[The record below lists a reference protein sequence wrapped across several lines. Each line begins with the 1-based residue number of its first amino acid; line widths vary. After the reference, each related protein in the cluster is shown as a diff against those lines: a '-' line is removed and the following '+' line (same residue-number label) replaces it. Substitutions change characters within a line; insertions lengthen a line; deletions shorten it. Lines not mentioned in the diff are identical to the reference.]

1 MKTPTLKMRWRAED
15 KELAAKAETEAEAGE
30 TSDIAME
37 WTGPAA
43 WTTKAMTWALIGC
56 LIAGPVALV
65 LAYSAISRPVAAPV
79 AASSSDSGK
88 LADQRAAVGDF
99 AEAYVLTWLTTPTG
113 SENRLEPFL
122 ADYAG
127 VTLPETP
134 WTASD
139 PSLAGITQGSDGT
152 WSATVAVDVDEN
164 SKGPSVRRYYLVP
177 VTYSDGALIA
187 QALPAPVPAPASAKA
202 PNLGYTDHV
211 GITDPI
217 SVSVGEFLKALLV
230 VNGGDVT
237 RYTTPG
243 APIRSVSPAPYVAV
257 EIEDVLVDRDISS
270 INQADPATGTRVHLL
285 VTATATGTDK
295 RQITVQYA
303 LTLTARAGRWEI
315 TAIDPAPLAQ
325 APDPTANSSGAG
337 SQTGT
342 GDTTSTDP
350 TAGSSAP
357 ATNPNTGSN

>member
-1 MKTPTLKMRWRAED
+1 MKTPTLKLRWRAED

-30 TSDIAME
+30 STDIAME

-43 WTTKAMTWALIGC
+43 WMTKAMTYALIAC

-65 LAYSAISRPVAAPV
+65 LAYSALSRPAVAP
-79 AASSSDSGK
+79 AASVSTDAGK
-88 LADQRAAVGDF
+88 AADERAAVGDF
-99 AEAYVLTWLTTPTG
+99 AEAYVLTWLTTPNG
-113 SENRLEPFL
+113 SENRLAPFL
-122 ADYAG
+122 ANYAG
-127 VTLPETP
+127 ITLPETP
-134 WTASD
+134 WTASA

-152 WSATVAVDVDEN
+152 WSATVSVDVNED
-164 SKGPSVRRYYLVP
+164 SKGPATRRYFLVP
-177 VTYSDGALIA
+177 VIYQDGALIA
-187 QALPAPVPAPASAKA
+187 QALPAPVPAPASATA
-202 PNLGYTDHV
+202 PNLGYTDHA
-211 GITDPI
+211 GITDPV

-257 EIEDVLVDRDISS
+257 DLEDVLVDRDISNV
-270 INQADPATGTRVHLL
+270 NQAAPATGTRVHLL

-303 LTLTARAGRWEI
+303 LTLTARAGRWEV

-325 APDPTANSSGAG
+325 APAPTASSSSSADGTG

-342 GDTTSTDP
+342 GDTSD
-350 TAGSSAP
+350 P
-357 ATNPNTGSN
+357 ATNPTTGTN